1 MRNIFNPFLIVKFY
15 ATIEPCRRLKHFF
28 TNLSSFYII
37 DVDSILEESGLDV
50 TKPSHQF
57 LINTELE
64 RLICIGARSKRYT
77 GLIYINSKMNYD
89 TISSIRSSLNTI
101 TNSVIETLV
110 ILDDYDTPKM
120 KEYYKMFDEVIFFPS
135 IKRTKI
141 VECVP
146 LVLSKLKKK
155 ENDKDSSK

>member
-1 MRNIFNPFLIVKFY
+1 
-15 ATIEPCRRLKHFF
+15 
-28 TNLSSFYII
+28 
-37 DVDSILEESGLDV
+37 
-50 TKPSHQF
+50 
-57 LINTELE
+57 
-64 RLICIGARSKRYT
+64 
-77 GLIYINSKMNYD
+77 MNYD